1 MSSGV
6 IKVVK
11 SRKWL
16 RPIELFLQVL
26 GAQFHD
32 ELRPV
37 VRRAQCGPIRLV
49 IQCSMTGAGA
59 FDLQKDPLASIMM
72 VMNQPANTPEQEQRR
87 TFAADV
93 A

>member
-1 MSSGV
+1 
-6 IKVVK
+6 
-11 SRKWL
+11 
-16 RPIELFLQVL
+16 
-26 GAQFHD
+26 
-32 ELRPV
+32 
-37 VRRAQCGPIRLV
+37 
-49 IQCSMTGAGA
+49 MTGAGA